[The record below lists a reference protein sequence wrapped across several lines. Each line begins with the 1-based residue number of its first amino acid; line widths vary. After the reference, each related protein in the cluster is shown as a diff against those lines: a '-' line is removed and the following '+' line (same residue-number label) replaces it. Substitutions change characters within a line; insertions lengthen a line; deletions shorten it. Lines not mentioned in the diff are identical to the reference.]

1 MPSHASGRKRIEEQT
16 RLPIVLFERRAL
28 IREGL
33 AAALS
38 SALGQSVVANESYD
52 CVNHGENGSAALFI
66 LSVSAPLDSAEVE
79 RDVSQ
84 LCEMRETCPAI
95 VVGDADELAQVVKL
109 LDCGIRGVIPTSAR
123 LSVAVEAIRM
133 VQAGGTYIP
142 ASCVMNAR
150 RPALAA
156 EARRLGVSLLTP
168 RQSVVVEALRRGKAN
183 KAIAYELRM
192 RESTVKVHVRNVM
205 KKLGAKNRTEVA
217 YIANNLFN
225 ASRGSASRM
234 FAAEAVCNPHSRLAR
249 GRAPGAN
256 LAVQL
261 CERQSSLVDD

>member
-1 MPSHASGRKRIEEQT
+1 MSTPAACAGCHNQHFTVDEWAQSGVKETCSDCHMDSENFQLTPAAAQARFAQMSATGVDDPLFRAIDANDFRINGATAHDYTNLTENG
-16 RLPIVLFERRAL
+16 L
-28 IREGL
+28 IRVTL
-33 AAALS
+33 PLP
-38 SALGQSVVANESYD
+38 AN
-52 CVNHGENGSAALFI
+52 
-66 LSVSAPLDSAEVE
+66 
-79 RDVSQ
+79 
-84 LCEMRETCPAI
+84 
-95 VVGDADELAQVVKL
+95 VKL

-183 KAIAYELRM
+183 KAIAYERRM

-249 GRAPGAN
+249 VRAPGAN